1 MPEKNNPVAFCPE
14 GIATFPERLKELI
27 GDESLRS
34 FGKMVGISE
43 GGLRKYLPP
52 GTSKPTFDKLVAIA
66 RYKGVN
72 LEWLATGEGPKESLP
87 DSFWFNSDIDTKAK
101 EQQAHISKAAD
112 VGIQMWVETD
122 WSDLER
128 KDQLRRQRNFE
139 EEYALIEGYHVAV
152 STGHGAFGE
161 GAEVT
166 RRLAFRRRWLSYR
179 GFKPEQLKV
188 VFARGD
194 SMEPTIKDGDSL
206 LINLASTS
214 PVDGKIFVV
223 RLGDQLYA
231 KRIQK
236 RWDGGIEL
244 ISDNKE
250 YNTQVIPAAELEH
263 LQVIGQVVWIGK
275 DIS

>member
-1 MPEKNNPVAFCPE
+1 MKTDSNQEDRTEGPILPE
-14 GIATFPERLKELI
+14 GIGHFNERLKELI
-27 GDESLRS
+27 GQESMRA
-34 FGKMVGISE
+34 FGRRVGISDTTI
-43 GGLRKYLPP
+43 RKYLT
-52 GTSKPTFDKLVAIA
+52 GETEPTLSRLAAIA
-66 RYKGVN
+66 VACDICV
-72 LEWLATGEGPKESLP
+72 EWLVTGEGPKEPLP
-87 DSFWFNSDIDTKAK
+87 DSWWLNSEIDTKAK
-101 EQQAHISKAAD
+101 EQEAWNKQAIAAK
-112 VGIQMWVETD
+112 Q
-122 WSDLER
+122 
-128 KDQLRRQRNFE
+128 RQDSALD

-161 GAEVT
+161 AAEVT
-166 RRLAFRRRWLSYR
+166 RRLAFRKRWLNFR
-179 GFKPEQLKV
+179 GFRPDQLKV

-194 SMEPTIKDGDSL
+194 SMEPTIKDNDSL
-206 LINLASTS
+206 LVNLASID
-214 PVDGKIFVV
+214 PIDGKIFVV

-250 YNTQVIPAAELEH
+250 YSTQVIPAAELEH

>member
-1 MPEKNNPVAFCPE
+1 M
-14 GIATFPERLKELI
+14 
-27 GDESLRS
+27 
-34 FGKMVGISE
+34 
-43 GGLRKYLPP
+43 
-52 GTSKPTFDKLVAIA
+52 
-66 RYKGVN
+66 
-72 LEWLATGEGPKESLP
+72 TGEGTKEP
-87 DSFWFNSDIDTKAK
+87 WPEDMYWGGPAT
-101 EQQAHISKAAD
+101 AAQESPC
-112 VGIQMWVETD
+112 VC
-122 WSDLER
+122 
-128 KDQLRRQRNFE
+128 KDEFD

-166 RRLAFRRRWLSYR
+166 RRLAFRKRWLNYR
-179 GFKPEQLKV
+179 GFRPEQLKV

-194 SMEPTIKDGDSL
+194 SMEPTIKDNDSL
-206 LINLASTS
+206 LVNLASTN
-214 PVDGKIFVV
+214 PIDGKIFVV

-250 YNTQVIPAAELEH
+250 YHTQAIPASELEH

>member
-72 LEWLATGEGPKESLP
+72 LEWLATGEGPKEPSPFDL
-87 DSFWFNSDIDTKAK
+87 WFESGPGAK
-101 EQQAHISKAAD
+101 VKEEQQTWNKQTASP
-112 VGIQMWVETD
+112 
-122 WSDLER
+122 
-128 KDQLRRQRNFE
+128 RQDSAFD

-161 GAEVT
+161 GAQVT

-206 LINLASTS
+206 LVNLASTS

-223 RLGDQLYA
+223 CLGEQLYA

-236 RWDGGIEL
+236 RWDGGLEL

-250 YNTQVIPAAELEH
+250 YNSQVIPAAELEQ